1 MAGDGILANTPITG
15 GYQQIYTDLIQ
26 ELQQADIAALATAL
40 GLALNPAGEA
50 QVPFLGARYLLSNDG
65 VKRADGRGFR
75 HVTGSAL
82 IRYLLTGS
90 RSRPAGEFVTFAE
103 LAGPLFGQ
111 GGYSGSAL
119 EQPIRK
125 RFQGQTPELL
135 RVAASLGGRL
145 GGVGG
150 LGSVSLLFDLLPHIQ
165 LQLIF
170 YDRDEEFPARATLL
184 FDRNATKLLDFET
197 LAVLVT
203 VFVNYLTKGD
213 NQAPDSEASGE
224 A

>member
-1 MAGDGILANTPITG
+1 MVNTSETG
-15 GYQQIYTDLIQ
+15 GYRQIYADLIQ
-26 ELQQADIAALATAL
+26 ELRQADIAALAAPL
-40 GLALNPAGEA
+40 GLALNQVGEA
-50 QVPFLGARYLLSNDG
+50 QIPFLGASYLLSNDG
-65 VKRADGRGFR
+65 VRRADGQGFR
-75 HVTGSAL
+75 QVTGSAL
-82 IRYLLTGS
+82 IRYLLMGS
-90 RSRPAGEFVTFAE
+90 RSRPAGEFVTFAQ
-103 LAGPLFGQ
+103 LAGPLFSQ

-125 RFQGQTPELL
+125 RFAGQAPELL
-135 RVAASLGGRL
+135 RVAASLGGRP

-150 LGSVSLLFDLLPHIQ
+150 LGSVSLLFDLLPHLQ

-184 FDRNATKLLDFET
+184 FDKNATKLLDFET

-203 VFVNYLTKGD
+203 VFVNALTKGA
-213 NQAPDSEASGE
+213 NHAPDSEAAEE

>member
-1 MAGDGILANTPITG
+1 LLNTSGTG
-15 GYQQIYTDLIQ
+15 GYRQIYLDLIQ
-26 ELQQADIAALATAL
+26 ELRRADIAALAAPL
-40 GLALNPAGEA
+40 GLALNQAGEA
-50 QVPFLGARYLLSNDG
+50 QIPFLGAGYLLSNDG
-65 VKRADGRGFR
+65 VRRADGQGIRQ
-75 HVTGSAL
+75 VTGSGL
-82 IRYLLTGS
+82 IRYLLMGS
-90 RSRPAGEFVTFAE
+90 KSRPAGEFVTFAE
-103 LAGPLFGQ
+103 LAGPLFSQ

-135 RVAASLGGRL
+135 RVAESLGGRP

-150 LGSVSLLFDLLPHIQ
+150 LGSISLLFDLLPHIQ

-184 FDRNATKLLDFET
+184 FDKNATKLLDFET

-203 VFVNYLTKGD
+203 VFVNSLTKGD
-213 NQAPDSEASGE
+213 NRPPGSEAAGE

>member
-1 MAGDGILANTPITG
+1 MVNTSETG
-15 GYQQIYTDLIQ
+15 GYRQIYADLIQ
-26 ELQQADIAALATAL
+26 ELRQADIAALAAPL
-40 GLALNPAGEA
+40 GLALNQVGEA
-50 QVPFLGARYLLSNDG
+50 QIPFLGASYLLSNDG
-65 VKRADGRGFR
+65 VRRADGQGFR
-75 HVTGSAL
+75 QVTGSAL
-82 IRYLLTGS
+82 IRYLLMGS
-90 RSRPAGEFVTFAE
+90 RSRPAGEFVTFAQ
-103 LAGPLFGQ
+103 LAGPLFSQ

-125 RFQGQTPELL
+125 RFAGQAPELL
-135 RVAASLGGRL
+135 RVAASLGGRP

-150 LGSVSLLFDLLPHIQ
+150 LGSVSLLFDLLPHLQ

-184 FDRNATKLLDFET
+184 FDKNATNLLDFET

-203 VFVNYLTKGD
+203 VFVNALTKGA
-213 NQAPDSEASGE
+213 NHAPDSEATEE

>member
-1 MAGDGILANTPITG
+1 MVNTSETG
-15 GYQQIYTDLIQ
+15 GYRQIYADLIQ
-26 ELQQADIAALATAL
+26 ELRQADIAALAAPL
-40 GLALNPAGEA
+40 GLALNQVGEA
-50 QVPFLGARYLLSNDG
+50 QIPFLGASYLLSNDG
-65 VKRADGRGFR
+65 VRRADGQGFR
-75 HVTGSAL
+75 QVTGSAL
-82 IRYLLTGS
+82 IRYLLMGS
-90 RSRPAGEFVTFAE
+90 RSRPAGEFVTFAQ
-103 LAGPLFGQ
+103 LAGPLFSQ

-125 RFQGQTPELL
+125 RFAGQAPELL
-135 RVAASLGGRL
+135 RVAASLGGRP

-150 LGSVSLLFDLLPHIQ
+150 LGSVSLLFDLLPHLQ

-184 FDRNATKLLDFET
+184 FDKNATKLLDFET

-203 VFVNYLTKGD
+203 VFVNALTKGA
-213 NQAPDSEASGE
+213 NHAPDSEATEE